1 MLSWQK
7 VRTQGNAAMLP
18 GKLAYHSTVV
28 YKDSAYI
35 FGGNNY
41 DKSSTGLKVGSTA
54 PENSIIY

>member
-1 MLSWQK
+1 
-7 VRTQGNAAMLP
+7 MLP

-28 YKDSAYI
+28 YKDSAYV

-41 DKSSTGLKVGSTA
+41 DKSATGLKTGSTA